1 LGLRPGEECIRCFS
15 RGFSD
20 YVDRAGLSLKD
31 YDRFTAL
38 IFDNLRRGITPPLA
52 GAEAWELLRTAS
64 LSGEDIFSAEKKLFT
79 DKLLSVYDE
88 LRNRFSGSVSPAME
102 ALSAATW
109 CNLLDVGQGNP
120 LPGTE
125 ELSAL
130 FHKPLAV
137 DKRSSF
143 LKELNDADILLILGD
158 NAGETVMD
166 RLFLELSGFRGK
178 RYYMT
183 RERPVMNDALTEDAV
198 QAGLHNEAEILPSG
212 TDLPAVVPDMLQGKP
227 LEVFQTADVILAKGQ
242 GNLEGL
248 FGSGDPRIYHSFVV
262 KCPVVSRAVGTPV
275 GEGVFGRFTERD
287 S

>member
-1 LGLRPGEECIRCFS
+1 MEE
-15 RGFSD
+15 
-20 YVDRAGLSLKD
+20 YH
-31 YDRFTAL
+31 RFTGL

-64 LSGEDIFSAEKKLFT
+64 LSGEDIFLEEKSLFT
-79 DKLLSVYDE
+79 EKMLSVYHQ
-88 LRNRFSGSVSPAME
+88 LRSRFSGSVSPAME
-102 ALSAATW
+102 ALSASTW

-120 LPGTE
+120 LPGPE
-125 ELSAL
+125 ELTEL

-137 DKRSSF
+137 DERSSF
-143 LKELNDADILLILGD
+143 LQELNDAEVLLMLGD
-158 NAGETVMD
+158 NAGETVLD

-178 RYYMT
+178 RFYMT
-183 RERPVMNDALTEDAV
+183 RERPVMNDALPEDAF
-198 QAGLHNEAEILPSG
+198 QAGIHHEAEILPSG
-212 TDLPAVVPDMLQGKP
+212 TDLPAVVPELLRGKP
-227 LEVFQTADVILAKGQ
+227 LEVFQMADVILAKGQ

-275 GEGVFGRFTERD
+275 GEGVFGRFTERN